1 MLTVDFK
8 YILIMA
14 IRSLSCWLTLYI
26 KWFLER
32 AAFIFIIKFDFTQ
45 PKFPIQFIKDHRFMV
60 HLHLA
65 ETKSHPGMK
74 KSLFTCE
81 FHAGMKQVE
90 FHAGMKLNLK
100 ENLPLSMKT

>member
-8 YILIMA
+8 YISIMA

-26 KWFLER
+26 KWFSES

-45 PKFPIQFIKDHRFMV
+45 PKFPVQLIKDHRFIV
-60 HLHLA
+60 HLHVA
-65 ETKSHPGMK
+65 ETKSHQGMK

-81 FHAGMKQVE
+81 FHPGMKQVE
-90 FHAGMKLNLK
+90 FHAGMKLDLK